1 MKFILKYFEELLASI
16 AIIVVVLAAFYG
28 VISRYILNNPVA
40 WSNEIATISFTWTVF
55 LGAAAAWK
63 NNKHIH
69 LDLVYNFFPNKI
81 KIISDWVKNI
91 ILAVF
96 FLFVLYLSIQF
107 TITAYNKPT
116 AILRIPFSYVD
127 LPVVI
132 FFTSALNCLK
142 VCFEIFIFLSIS
154 SSISSSILSN

>member
-1 MKFILKYFEELLASI
+1 MKFAFKYFEELLASI
-16 AIIVVVLAAFYG
+16 AISIVVISAFYG

-40 WSNEIATISFTWTVF
+40 WSNEVATIAFTWTVF

-81 KIISDWVKNI
+81 KIISDWLKNI
-91 ILAVF
+91 ILIIFIAF
-96 FLFVLYLSIQF
+96 ALYLSIQF

-127 LPVVI
+127 VPVVI
-132 FFTSALNCLK
+132 FF
-142 VCFEIFIFLSIS
+142 
-154 SSISSSILSN
+154 SSIILRSIQKIIK

>member
-1 MKFILKYFEELLASI
+1 MKFAFKYFEELLASI
-16 AIIVVVLAAFYG
+16 AISIVVISAFYG

-40 WSNEIATISFTWTVF
+40 WSNEVATIAFTWTVF

-81 KIISDWVKNI
+81 KIISDWLKNI
-91 ILAVF
+91 ILIVF
-96 FLFVLYLSIQF
+96 IAFALYLSIQF

-127 LPVVI
+127 VPVVI
-132 FFTSALNCLK
+132 FF
-142 VCFEIFIFLSIS
+142 
-154 SSISSSILSN
+154 SSIILRSIKKIIK

>member
-1 MKFILKYFEELLASI
+1 MKFAFKYFEELLASI
-16 AIIVVVLAAFYG
+16 AISIVVISAFYG

-40 WSNEIATISFTWTVF
+40 WSNEVATIAFTWTVF

-81 KIISDWVKNI
+81 KIISDWLKNI
-91 ILAVF
+91 ILIVF
-96 FLFVLYLSIQF
+96 IAFALYLSIQF

-116 AILRIPFSYVD
+116 AILRLPFSYVD
-127 LPVVI
+127 VPVVI
-132 FFTSALNCLK
+132 FF
-142 VCFEIFIFLSIS
+142 
-154 SSISSSILSN
+154 SSIILRSIQKIIK

>member
-1 MKFILKYFEELLASI
+1 MRFIIKNIEELLASAAI
-16 AIIVVVLAAFYG
+16 IIVVLSAFYG
-28 VISRYILNNPVA
+28 VVSRYILNNPVA

-63 NNKHIH
+63 HNKHIH
-69 LDLVYNFFPNKI
+69 LDLVYNYFPNKL
-81 KIISDWVKNI
+81 KKISDLIKNTV
-91 ILAVF
+91 LAVF

-132 FFTSALNCLK
+132 FFISIILRSLQK
-142 VCFEIFIFLSIS
+142 IFK
-154 SSISSSILSN
+154 

>member
-1 MKFILKYFEELLASI
+1 MKFAFKYFEELLASI
-16 AIIVVVLAAFYG
+16 AISIVVISAFYG

-40 WSNEIATISFTWTVF
+40 WSNEVATIAFTWTVF

-63 NNKHIH
+63 NNKQIH

-81 KIISDWVKNI
+81 KIISDWLKNI
-91 ILAVF
+91 ILIVF
-96 FLFVLYLSIQF
+96 IAFALYLSIQF

-127 LPVVI
+127 VPVVI
-132 FFTSALNCLK
+132 FF
-142 VCFEIFIFLSIS
+142 
-154 SSISSSILSN
+154 SSIILRSIQKIIK

>member
-1 MKFILKYFEELLASI
+1 MKFAFKYFEELLASI
-16 AIIVVVLAAFYG
+16 AISIVVISAFYG

-40 WSNEIATISFTWTVF
+40 WSNEVATIAFTWTVF

-63 NNKHIH
+63 SNKHIH

-81 KIISDWVKNI
+81 KIISDWLKNI
-91 ILAVF
+91 ILI
-96 FLFVLYLSIQF
+96 LFIAFALYLSIQF

-127 LPVVI
+127 VPVVI
-132 FFTSALNCLK
+132 FF
-142 VCFEIFIFLSIS
+142 
-154 SSISSSILSN
+154 SSIILRSIQKIIK

>member
-1 MKFILKYFEELLASI
+1 MKFIINYFEELLASA
-16 AIIVVVLAAFYG
+16 AITIVVLSAFYG

-40 WSNEIATISFTWTVF
+40 WSNEIATIAFTWTVF

-63 NNKHIH
+63 YDKHIH
-69 LDLVYNFFPNKI
+69 LDLVYDFFPKRI
-81 KIISDWVKNI
+81 KIVSDWLKNL

-96 FLFVLYLSIQF
+96 FVFVLYLSIQF

-127 LPVVI
+127 VPVVI
-132 FFTSALNCLK
+132 FFISIIIRSIQKFLK
-142 VCFEIFIFLSIS
+142 
-154 SSISSSILSN
+154 

>member
-1 MKFILKYFEELLASI
+1 MKFAFKYFEELLASI
-16 AIIVVVLAAFYG
+16 AISIVVISAFYG
-28 VISRYILNNPVA
+28 VISRYVLNNPVA
-40 WSNEIATISFTWTVF
+40 WSNEVATIAFTWTVF

-81 KIISDWVKNI
+81 KIISDWLKNI
-91 ILAVF
+91 ILIIFIAF
-96 FLFVLYLSIQF
+96 ALYLSIQF

-127 LPVVI
+127 VPVVI
-132 FFTSALNCLK
+132 FF
-142 VCFEIFIFLSIS
+142 
-154 SSISSSILSN
+154 SSIILIYIKKIIKLFFYIY

>member
-1 MKFILKYFEELLASI
+1 MKFTFKYFEELLAAI
-16 AIIVVVLAAFYG
+16 AISIVVISAFYG

-40 WSNEIATISFTWTVF
+40 WSNEVATIAFTWTVF

-63 NNKHIH
+63 SNKHIH

-81 KIISDWVKNI
+81 KIISDWLKNI
-91 ILAVF
+91 ILIVF
-96 FLFVLYLSIQF
+96 IAFALYLSIQF

-132 FFTSALNCLK
+132 FFFKYN
-142 VCFEIFIFLSIS
+142 F
-154 SSISSSILSN
+154 

>member
-1 MKFILKYFEELLASI
+1 MRFIIKNIEELLASAAI
-16 AIIVVVLAAFYG
+16 IIVVLSAFYG
-28 VISRYILNNPVA
+28 VVSRYILNNPVA

-63 NNKHIH
+63 HNKHIH
-69 LDLVYNFFPNKI
+69 LDLVYNYFPNKL
-81 KIISDWVKNI
+81 KKISDLIKNI
-91 ILAVF
+91 VLAVF

-132 FFTSALNCLK
+132 FFVSIILRSLQK
-142 VCFEIFIFLSIS
+142 IFK
-154 SSISSSILSN
+154 

>member
-1 MKFILKYFEELLASI
+1 MKFIIKYFEELLASA
-16 AIIVVVLAAFYG
+16 AIIVVVLSAFYG

-40 WSNEIATISFTWTVF
+40 WSNEIATIAFTWTVF

-63 NNKHIH
+63 YDKHIH
-69 LDLVYNFFPNKI
+69 LDLVYDFFPKRI
-81 KIISDWVKNI
+81 KIVSDWLKNL

-96 FLFVLYLSIQF
+96 FVFVLYLSIQF

-127 LPVVI
+127 VPVVI
-132 FFTSALNCLK
+132 FFISIIIRSIQKFLK
-142 VCFEIFIFLSIS
+142 
-154 SSISSSILSN
+154 

>member
-1 MKFILKYFEELLASI
+1 MKFAFKYFEELLASI
-16 AIIVVVLAAFYG
+16 AISIVVISAFYG

-40 WSNEIATISFTWTVF
+40 WSNEVATIAFTWTVF

-63 NNKHIH
+63 SNKHIH

-81 KIISDWVKNI
+81 KIISDWLKNI
-91 ILAVF
+91 ILIVF
-96 FLFVLYLSIQF
+96 IAFALYLSIQF

-127 LPVVI
+127 VPVVI
-132 FFTSALNCLK
+132 FF
-142 VCFEIFIFLSIS
+142 
-154 SSISSSILSN
+154 SSIIFRSIQKIIK

>member
-1 MKFILKYFEELLASI
+1 MKFAFKYFEELLASI
-16 AIIVVVLAAFYG
+16 AISIVVISAFYG

-40 WSNEIATISFTWTVF
+40 WSNEVATIAFTWTVF

-81 KIISDWVKNI
+81 KIISDWLKNI
-91 ILAVF
+91 ILIVF
-96 FLFVLYLSIQF
+96 ISFALYLSIQF

-127 LPVVI
+127 VPVVI
-132 FFTSALNCLK
+132 FF
-142 VCFEIFIFLSIS
+142 
-154 SSISSSILSN
+154 SSIILRSIQKIIK

>member
-1 MKFILKYFEELLASI
+1 MKFAFKYFEELLASI
-16 AIIVVVLAAFYG
+16 AISIVVISAFYG
-28 VISRYILNNPVA
+28 VISRYVLNNPVA
-40 WSNEIATISFTWTVF
+40 WSNEVATIAFTWTVF

-81 KIISDWVKNI
+81 KIISDWLKNI
-91 ILAVF
+91 ILIIFIAF
-96 FLFVLYLSIQF
+96 ALYLSIQF

-132 FFTSALNCLK
+132 FF
-142 VCFEIFIFLSIS
+142 
-154 SSISSSILSN
+154 SSIIFRSIQKIIK

>member
-1 MKFILKYFEELLASI
+1 MKFAFKYFEELLASI
-16 AIIVVVLAAFYG
+16 AISIVVISAFYG
-28 VISRYILNNPVA
+28 VISRYVLNNPVA
-40 WSNEIATISFTWTVF
+40 WSNEVATIAFTWTVF

-81 KIISDWVKNI
+81 KIISDWLKNI
-91 ILAVF
+91 ILIIFIA
-96 FLFVLYLSIQF
+96 LYLSIQF

-127 LPVVI
+127 VPVVI
-132 FFTSALNCLK
+132 FF
-142 VCFEIFIFLSIS
+142 
-154 SSISSSILSN
+154 SSIILRSIQKIIK

>member
-1 MKFILKYFEELLASI
+1 MKFIIKYIEELLASV
-16 AIIVVVLAAFYG
+16 AITIVVLSAFYG

-40 WSNEIATISFTWTVF
+40 WSNEIATIAFTWTVF

-63 NNKHIH
+63 YDKHIH
-69 LDLVYNFFPNKI
+69 LDLVYDFFPKRI
-81 KIISDWVKNI
+81 KIVSDWLKNL

-96 FLFVLYLSIQF
+96 FVYVLYLSIQF

-127 LPVVI
+127 VPVVI
-132 FFTSALNCLK
+132 FFISIIIRSIQKFLK
-142 VCFEIFIFLSIS
+142 
-154 SSISSSILSN
+154 

>member
-1 MKFILKYFEELLASI
+1 MKFIIKYFEELLASI
-16 AIIVVVLAAFYG
+16 AITIVVLSAFYG
-28 VISRYILNNPVA
+28 VISRYVLNNPIA

-69 LDLVYNFFPNKI
+69 LDLVYNFFPNKL
-81 KIISDWVKNI
+81 KVVSDFMKNL

-107 TITAYNKPT
+107 TINAYNKPT

-132 FFTSALNCLK
+132 FFTSIIIRSIQK
-142 VCFEIFIFLSIS
+142 VFK
-154 SSISSSILSN
+154 

>member
-1 MKFILKYFEELLASI
+1 MKFAFKYFEELLASI
-16 AIIVVVLAAFYG
+16 AISIVVISAFYG
-28 VISRYILNNPVA
+28 VISRYVLNNPVA
-40 WSNEIATISFTWTVF
+40 WSNEVATIAFTWTVF

-81 KIISDWVKNI
+81 KIISDWLKNI
-91 ILAVF
+91 ILIIFIAF
-96 FLFVLYLSIQF
+96 ALYLSIQF

-127 LPVVI
+127 VPVVI
-132 FFTSALNCLK
+132 FF
-142 VCFEIFIFLSIS
+142 
-154 SSISSSILSN
+154 SSIILRSIQKIIK

>member
-1 MKFILKYFEELLASI
+1 MKFAFKYFEELLASI
-16 AIIVVVLAAFYG
+16 AISIVVISAFYG

-40 WSNEIATISFTWTVF
+40 WSNEVATIAFTWTVF

-63 NNKHIH
+63 SNKHIH

-81 KIISDWVKNI
+81 KIISDWLKNI
-91 ILAVF
+91 ILIIFIAF
-96 FLFVLYLSIQF
+96 ALYLSIQF

-127 LPVVI
+127 VPVVI
-132 FFTSALNCLK
+132 FF
-142 VCFEIFIFLSIS
+142 
-154 SSISSSILSN
+154 SSIILRSIQKIIK

>member
-1 MKFILKYFEELLASI
+1 MKFAFKYFEELLASI
-16 AIIVVVLAAFYG
+16 AISIVVISAFYG

-40 WSNEIATISFTWTVF
+40 WSNEVATIAFTWTVF

-63 NNKHIH
+63 SNKHIH

-81 KIISDWVKNI
+81 KIISDWLKNI
-91 ILAVF
+91 ILIVF
-96 FLFVLYLSIQF
+96 IAFALYLSIQF

-127 LPVVI
+127 VPVVI
-132 FFTSALNCLK
+132 FF
-142 VCFEIFIFLSIS
+142 LSIILR
-154 SSISSSILSN
+154 SIQKIIK